1 MEARLM
7 HHEVVYTLINWPVG
21 MALGS
26 WLFFEIAKRM

>member
-1 MEARLM
+1 M
-7 HHEVVYTLINWPVG
+7 HEVVYPWMDSPVG